1 MEIKFAIDT
10 SEIGPF
16 LEEKYDE
23 IEKALA
29 NKLNAIDYALID
41 NIVGGKLSGNPVKS
55 HTSKLAGSVR
65 ALPVVNDGSSL
76 TGTVEAGGG
85 AALYARYLEDGTAPH
100 RIAAK
105 NKKALAFMVDGKQA
119 FAKYVNHPGTRA
131 YKFMAGTLTE
141 NQRAIFEQLQA
152 AANEAIRD

>member
-105 NKKALAFMVDGKQA
+105 NKKALA
-119 FAKYVNHPGTRA
+119 KYVNHPGTRA